1 MENEQQ
7 QAGSELSYDEL
18 VHLANDPTISNDERE
33 VYRARLKALFGAR
46 LREGLG
52 FASRKVTPAAHRAI
66 AATAAAPTSDR

>member
-7 QAGSELSYDEL
+7 RAGSEQSYDEL

-46 LREGLG
+46 LREGFG
-52 FASRKVTPAAHRAI
+52 FASHKITPAAHPAI